1 METTVAPAAAAEHV
15 ITVSRPVVA
24 TAAQTKAEVSS
35 RDFLSNAL
43 SAANIDLDPYQ
54 FMEEDDVQTPV
65 VEEEGRREE
74 EEEVRPEEGGMR
86 QEEEGIRQ
94 EEEGVRREEPS
105 LRQVAEVVGQEERE
119 VESREKV
126 DTVAADVEVTTK
138 AGKKAEEMMSDVTK
152 QDEPKQIEE
161 ESEKAK
167 VMDTS
172 EVVSP

>member
-1 METTVAPAAAAEHV
+1 MAATV
-15 ITVSRPVVA
+15 
-24 TAAQTKAEVSS
+24 QTKAEVSS

-54 FMEEDDVQTPV
+54 FMEEDDVQAPV

-74 EEEVRPEEGGMR
+74 EEEVRPEEEELR
-86 QEEEGIRQ
+86 QEEGKIRQ
-94 EEEGVRREEPS
+94 EEEGVEPDEGGMRLEE
-105 LRQVAEVVGQEERE
+105 EVVGQKERE
-119 VESREKV
+119 VENGGKV
-126 DTVAADVEVTTK
+126 DKVDGDDEGTVK
-138 AGKKAEEMMSDVTK
+138 AGNKVEEMMSDVTK
-152 QDEPKQIEE
+152 QVEPKQIEE

>member
-1 METTVAPAAAAEHV
+1 MTATVQSKP
-15 ITVSRPVVA
+15 
-24 TAAQTKAEVSS
+24 EVSS

-74 EEEVRPEEGGMR
+74 EEEVRPEE
-86 QEEEGIRQ
+86 EGIRQ
-94 EEEGVRREEPS
+94 EEEGVEQEEGGM
-105 LRQVAEVVGQEERE
+105 RHEKKVVGQEERE
-119 VESREKV
+119 VESTGKV

-161 ESEKAK
+161 ESEKAE